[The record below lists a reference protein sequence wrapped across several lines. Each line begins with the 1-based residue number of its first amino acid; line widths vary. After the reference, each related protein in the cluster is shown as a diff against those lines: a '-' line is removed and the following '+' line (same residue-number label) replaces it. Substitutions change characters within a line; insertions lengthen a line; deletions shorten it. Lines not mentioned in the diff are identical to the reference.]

1 LLREVEAT
9 VAILPKRQIGTTPVE
24 VTEFGFGGTGL
35 GNIFAVVPEDDAVA
49 TIRAALAAGIRYF
62 DTAPLYGHG
71 LSELRTGAALR
82 LARPERLTISTKVGW
97 RLTPSRQDQ
106 VTPAGV
112 FAEVPPFECQPDYG
126 YDAVMR
132 EVEDSLQ
139 RLGVNRVDILF
150 IHDVDHRNKGADYRR
165 TFDAAMKGAYRALTA
180 LREEGVVKALGVGV
194 NEWQPCQEFAEAAP
208 FDCFLLAGRYTLL
221 EQESLDSF
229 LPLCVA
235 RKMSVIIGGPFNS
248 GILATGPIE
257 GATYDYKPAP
267 QPILE
272 RVARIEAVCRRHGV
286 PLAAAAL
293 QFPLHHPAIA
303 AIIPGG
309 RRPDE
314 IEVNLRHY
322 RHLIPAQLW
331 HELKAEGLLRQEA
344 PTP

>member
-1 LLREVEAT
+1 
-9 VAILPKRQIGTTPVE
+9 VAALPKRRIGATPVE

-35 GNIFAVVPEDDAVA
+35 GNIFTVVREDDAVA

-82 LARPERLTISTKVGW
+82 LARPEPLTISTKVGW
-97 RLTPSRQDQ
+97 RLTASRQDQ

-112 FAEVPPFECQPDYG
+112 FAEVPPFECRPDYG

-150 IHDVDHRNKGADYRR
+150 IHDVDRRNKGADYRR
-165 TFDAAMKGAYRALTA
+165 TFDEAMKGAYRALTA

-221 EQESLDSF
+221 EQEALDSF
-229 LPLCVA
+229 LPLCVQK
-235 RKMSVIIGGPFNS
+235 KMSVIIGGPFNS
-248 GILATGPIE
+248 GILATGPID
-257 GATYDYKPAP
+257 GATYDYKPAT

-309 RRPDE
+309 RHPNE
-314 IEVNLRHY
+314 IDSNLRYY
-322 RHLIPAQLW
+322 RHPIPAQLW
-331 HELKAEGLLRQEA
+331 QELKAEKLLRPEA

>member
-1 LLREVEAT
+1 M
-9 VAILPKRQIGTTPVE
+9 AILPKRRIGTTPVE

-35 GNIFAVVPEDDAVA
+35 GNIYAVVSEDDALA
-49 TIRAALAAGIRYF
+49 TMRAALAAGIRYF

-82 LARPERLTISTKVGW
+82 LAGPDRVTVSTKVGW
-97 RLTPSRQDQ
+97 RLTASRNDH
-106 VTPAGV
+106 VTPVGV
-112 FAEVPPFECQPDYG
+112 FAEVPPFECRPDYG
-126 YDAVMR
+126 YDSVMR

-150 IHDVDHRNKGADYRR
+150 IHDVDVRNKGADYRR
-165 TFDAAMKGAYRALTA
+165 SFDEAMAGAYRALTA
-180 LREEGVVKALGVGV
+180 LREQGVVKALGVGV

-248 GILATGPIE
+248 GILASGPVA
-257 GATYDYKPAP
+257 GAMYDYKPATP
-267 QPILE
+267 AILD

-303 AIIPGG
+303 AVIPGG

-314 IEVNLRHY
+314 IESNMRNY
-322 RHLIPAQLW
+322 RHPIPAALW
-331 HELKAEGLLRQEA
+331 HELKAAGLLRQEA

>member
-1 LLREVEAT
+1 
-9 VAILPKRQIGTTPVE
+9 
-24 VTEFGFGGTGL
+24 
-35 GNIFAVVPEDDAVA
+35 VA

-82 LARPERLTISTKVGW
+82 LARPESVTISTKVGW
-97 RLTPSRQDQ
+97 RLTASRQDQ

-112 FAEVPPFECQPDYG
+112 FAEVPPFECRPDYG

-165 TFDAAMKGAYRALTA
+165 TFDEAMKGAYRALTA

-221 EQESLDSF
+221 EQEALDSF
-229 LPLCVA
+229 LPLCVDK
-235 RKMSVIIGGPFNS
+235 KMSVIIGGPFNS
-248 GILATGPIE
+248 GILATGPID

-267 QPILE
+267 QAILE

-309 RRPDE
+309 RHPDE
-314 IEVNLRHY
+314 IDSNLRHY
-322 RHLIPAQLW
+322 RHPIPAQMW
-331 HELKAEGLLRQEA
+331 QELKAEKLLRPEA

>member
-1 LLREVEAT
+1 MAV
-9 VAILPKRQIGTTPVE
+9 LPKRQIGTTPVE

-71 LSELRTGAALR
+71 LSELRTGAAIR
-82 LARPERLTISTKVGW
+82 LAKPERVTISTKVGW
-97 RLTPSRQDQ
+97 RLTPSRQDV
-106 VTPAGV
+106 VTPVGV
-112 FAEVPPFECQPDYG
+112 FAEVPPLECRPAYDY
-126 YDAVMR
+126 DDVMR

-139 RLGVNRVDILF
+139 RLGLNKIDILF
-150 IHDVDHRNKGADYRR
+150 IHDVDHRNQGADYRR
-165 TFDAAMKGAYRALTA
+165 TFDAAMKGAYRAITA

-229 LPLCVA
+229 LPLCVE

-257 GATYDYKPAP
+257 GATYDYKPAA

-272 RVARIEAVCRRHGV
+272 RVARIQAICRTHGV

-309 RRPDE
+309 RHPDE
-314 IEVNLRHY
+314 IEANLRYY
-322 RHLIPAQLW
+322 RHPIPAALW
-331 HELKAEGLLRQEA
+331 HELKAAKLLRQEA